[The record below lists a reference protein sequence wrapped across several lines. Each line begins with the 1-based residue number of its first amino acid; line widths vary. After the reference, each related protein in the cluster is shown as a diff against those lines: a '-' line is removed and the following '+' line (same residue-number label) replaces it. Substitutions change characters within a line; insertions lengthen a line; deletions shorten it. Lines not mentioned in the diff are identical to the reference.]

1 MTINQLAMRFGGLS
15 CPWIGVIYDGDDN
28 ANNRECNKIDEGG
41 NDNKKWRTMIRW
53 WKCGGE
59 RGEDADTTIKLRWGE
74 RGIGAQVLVSGMG
87 WQGLWCEAH

>member
-1 MTINQLAMRFGGLS
+1 MTINQLAMRFGGLF

-59 RGEDADTTIKLRWGE
+59 RGEDADTTIKLRWGG
-74 RGIGAQVLVSGMG
+74 RTKSQLFVGGMNNG
-87 WQGLWCEAH
+87 GRRWCEAQ